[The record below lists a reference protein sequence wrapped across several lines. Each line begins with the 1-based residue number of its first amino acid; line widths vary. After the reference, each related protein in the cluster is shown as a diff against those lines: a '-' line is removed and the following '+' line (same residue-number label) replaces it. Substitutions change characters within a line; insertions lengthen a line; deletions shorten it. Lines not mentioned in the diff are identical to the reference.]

1 LVCLTEPDGFCTAS
15 IERLPKLLGE
25 LRQALRERDL
35 PGKVVMF
42 PEALADI
49 RSNIPIQGD
58 FLRS

>member
-1 LVCLTEPDGFCTAS
+1 MGFGTAS
-15 IERLPKLLGE
+15 IEQLPKLLGE
-25 LRQALRERDL
+25 LRQALRKKEL

-49 RSNIPIQGD
+49 LSNIPIQGD

>member
-1 LVCLTEPDGFCTAS
+1 M
-15 IERLPKLLGE
+15 PKLLGE